1 MKLTL
6 SIMVLQLC
14 INTYLLLQILKEIKN
29 K

>member
-14 INTYLLLQILKEIKN
+14 INTYLLLQILKQLKN
-29 K
+29 N

>member
-14 INTYLLLQILKEIKN
+14 INTYLLLQILKQIKN
-29 K
+29 N

>member
-6 SIMVLQLC
+6 SIMLLQLC
-14 INTYLLLQILKEIKN
+14 INTYLLLQILKELKN

>member
-6 SIMVLQLC
+6 SIILIQLC

>member
-6 SIMVLQLC
+6 SIMLLQLC